1 MTDTVNRQDF
11 LFELG
16 TEELPPKALSTLSKA
31 LESEVMA
38 GINELFGKQAATLLA
53 DTTVN
58 AYAAPR
64 RLALL
69 INNLADEVP
78 SSTFM
83 MQGPP
88 ARIAFDEQGNPSKAL
103 EGFARK
109 CGTTTDQLQEIDGKM
124 SFSQSVPA
132 KAITGELPAII
143 ENALSKL
150 PIPKRMRWGASRTEF
165 VRPVKWVV
173 MLMGDEVIECEI
185 LGLKAGRDT
194 RGHRFHYNHAI
205 TLNQANEYLE
215 NLESVGYV
223 IADFDERRE
232 KIRAQV
238 EAEGAAINGIAQIDD
253 DLLDEVTALN
263 EWPVALTGRFD
274 DRFLEVP
281 SQALISSMKEHQKYF
296 HVTDSNG
303 QLVPFFITIANIES
317 TDPAQVI
324 AGNEKVIRPRL
335 ADAAFFFET
344 DKKRTLESRI
354 EDLKS
359 IVFQQELG
367 TLHDKAVRV
376 AALAKHIAAQLGQD
390 QDKAERA
397 AMLAKTDLMTD
408 MVYEFTDLQGLM
420 GYHYAIHDGEDE
432 GVAQAQNEQYMPRF
446 AGDELPQSEPGIAV
460 ALADR
465 LDTLTG
471 LFGINQPPTGS
482 KDPFALRRASL
493 GVLRIIIERELDLDL
508 ISLIAFATEQHSN
521 LRAEG
526 FKVNH
531 EVHEFI
537 MSRLRA
543 LYQDQGIAIEAY
555 LAVETKPGEMETKP
569 LVFDRKVKA
578 VSHFMTLN
586 EAKSLAAA
594 NKRVLNI
601 LTKNN
606 YDGLSKASEALLQ
619 EDAEK
624 ALATAVAEK
633 ENQLKPLIAQGDFKA
648 VLEQLAEL
656 RPVVDKFFDEVMVM
670 ADDEAIRN
678 NRLALLN
685 QLRNLFLGVADIS
698 ALS

>member
-69 INNLADEVP
+69 ISNLADEVP

-124 SFSQSVPA
+124 SFSQSVSA
-132 KAITGELPAII
+132 KAIAGELPAII

-303 QLVPFFITIANIES
+303 QLMPFFITIANIES

-390 QDKAERA
+390 QNKAERA

-432 GVAQAQNEQYMPRF
+432 GVALAQNEQYMPRF

-493 GVLRIIIERELDLDL
+493 GVLRIIVERQLNLDLEELIQVAASNYADL
-508 ISLIAFATEQHSN
+508 PAKEGLATRITDFMLERF
-521 LRAEG
+521 RAWYDDEG
-526 FKVNH
+526 V
-531 EVHEFI
+531 
-537 MSRLRA
+537 
-543 LYQDQGIAIEAY
+543 AIEVY
-555 LAVETKPGEMETKP
+555 LAVHALRPTRP
-569 LVFDRKVKA
+569 LEFNQRVQA
-578 VSHFMTLN
+578 VSHFRTLE
-586 EAKSLAAA
+586 EADALAAA
-594 NKRVLNI
+594 NKRVSNI
-601 LTKNN
+601 L
-606 YDGLSKASEALLQ
+606 SKQESSVADSVSEDLLQ

>member
-1 MTDTVNRQDF
+1 MTDSVNRQDF

-16 TEELPPKALSTLSKA
+16 TEELPPKALKTLSAA
-31 LESEVMA
+31 LEKEVIA
-38 GINELFGKQAATLLA
+38 GIKELFGKQAEALFT
-53 DTTVN
+53 DTKVHS
-58 AYAAPR
+58 YAAPR

-69 INNLADEVP
+69 INNLADEIP
-78 SSTFM
+78 SSTFQ

-88 ARIAFDEQGNPSKAL
+88 ARIAFDEQGAPSKAL
-103 EGFARK
+103 QGFARK
-109 CGTTTDQLQEIDGKM
+109 CGTDVENLEEIDGKM
-124 SFSQSVPA
+124 CFSQSLPA
-132 KAITGELPAII
+132 KAIANELPAII
-143 ENALSKL
+143 EHALSKL

-165 VRPVKWVV
+165 VRPVKWLV
-173 MLMGDEVIECEI
+173 MLMGDQVIECEI
-185 LGLKAGRDT
+185 LGLKAGRNT
-194 RGHRFHYNHAI
+194 RGHRFHYNHDI
-205 TLNQANEYLE
+205 ELNQANEYLE
-215 NLESVGYV
+215 NLESVGMV

-238 EAEGAAINGIAQIDD
+238 EAEGASVHGIAQIDEE
-253 DLLDEVTALN
+253 LLDEVTALN

-274 DRFLEVP
+274 ERFLDVP
-281 SQALISSMKEHQKYF
+281 AEALISSMKEHQKYF
-296 HVTDSNG
+296 HLTDNNG
-303 QLVPFFITIANIES
+303 QLMPFFITIANIES

-324 AGNEKVIRPRL
+324 SGNEKVIRPRL

-359 IVFQQELG
+359 IVFQKDLG

-376 AALAKHIAAQLGQD
+376 ATLAKHIAAKLGQD
-390 QDKAERA
+390 QAKAERA

-420 GYHYAIHDGEDE
+420 GYHYALNDDEDQ

-446 AGDELPQSEPGIAV
+446 SGDELPQSEPGIAV

-493 GVLRIIIERELDLDL
+493 GVLRIIVERQLNLDLEDL
-508 ISLIAFATEQHSN
+508 IQVAAN
-521 LRAEG
+521 
-526 FKVNH
+526 N
-531 EVHEFI
+531 
-537 MSRLRA
+537 
-543 LYQDQGIAIEAY
+543 YQDLPAQDGLVTRITDFMLERFRAWYDDEGIAIEAY
-555 LAVETKPGEMETKP
+555 LAVHALRPTSP
-569 LVFDRKVKA
+569 LEFNQRVQA
-578 VSHFMTLN
+578 VSHFRTLS
-586 EAKSLAAA
+586 EADALAAA
-594 NKRVLNI
+594 NKRVSNI
-601 LTKNN
+601 L
-606 YDGLSKASEALLQ
+606 SKQDATVADSVSEALLQ

-624 ALATAVAEK
+624 ALAKAVAEK
-633 ENQLKPLIAQGDFKA
+633 TVQLAPLFAEGNFKE

-670 ADDEAIRN
+670 ADDEAVRN
-678 NRLALLN
+678 NRLALLK

>member
-69 INNLADEVP
+69 ISNLADEVP

-124 SFSQSVPA
+124 SFSQSVSA
-132 KAITGELPAII
+132 KAIAGELPAII

-303 QLVPFFITIANIES
+303 QLMPFFITIANIES

-390 QDKAERA
+390 QNKAERA

-432 GVAQAQNEQYMPRF
+432 GVALAQNEQYMPRF

-493 GVLRIIIERELDLDL
+493 GVLRIIVERQLNLDLEELIQVAASNYADL
-508 ISLIAFATEQHSN
+508 PAKEGLATRITDFMLERF
-521 LRAEG
+521 RAWYDDEG
-526 FKVNH
+526 V
-531 EVHEFI
+531 
-537 MSRLRA
+537 
-543 LYQDQGIAIEAY
+543 AIEVY
-555 LAVETKPGEMETKP
+555 LAVHALRPTRP
-569 LVFDRKVKA
+569 LEFNQRVQA
-578 VSHFMTLN
+578 VSHFRTLE
-586 EAKSLAAA
+586 EADALAAA
-594 NKRVLNI
+594 NKRVSNI
-601 LTKNN
+601 L
-606 YDGLSKASEALLQ
+606 SKQESSVADSVSEDLLQ

-624 ALATAVAEK
+624 ALATAIAEK
-633 ENQLKPLIAQGDFKA
+633 ESQLKPLIAQGDFKA